1 MAALFCSHCDRL
13 AVGGHCHTSL
23 FIVRCHV
30 SPVSYVEKGEGEG
43 GDLLL
48 TSTVSVDYR
57 SPFVVVT
64 VYPLLVAMSPTA
76 MWRLLLV

>member
-1 MAALFCSHCDRL
+1 MKK
-13 AVGGHCHTSL
+13 
-23 FIVRCHV
+23 
-30 SPVSYVEKGEGEG
+30 EEEEG

-76 MWRLLLV
+76 TWRLLLV